1 MAAREVPSSCSAGV
15 IDIVCG
21 TLQAKLITKDLSSGS
36 SPCIQFGSLL
46 LSPCDFQRQ
55 AGKAAARNWK
65 NSIRY
70 MKQPLARA
78 LESYVNL
85 DGKRCC
91 RFIGLSVAPPS
102 DIGDDTRLSAR
113 PSTSTSVD
121 WESSDPLQPD
131 DSGSVYFD
139 GMAHDQLP
147 DYPPKASPNFHWSS
161 LDSAAFSQ
169 ALDSAYLE
177 VAHWRKNCFDVP
189 RGLVGKQFV
198 SELAR
203 LFRAVGEGSALESV
217 ALKAIFVA
225 CILLLQKLS
234 RSSKPKDHTSHLQR
248 RLQLWNEGDI
258 SGLLEECRA
267 IQSRLTRVSTPTS
280 DLKLARS
287 FANLM
292 FEGKTMQCGNKA
304 IYTHWT
310 ETRRASS
317 TNRHC

>member
-70 MKQPLARA
+70 MEQPLARA

-121 WESSDPLQPD
+121 WESSDPLQPN

-139 GMAHDQLP
+139 GMAQLP
-147 DYPPKASPNFHWSS
+147 DYPPKASPNH
-161 LDSAAFSQ
+161 
-169 ALDSAYLE
+169 
-177 VAHWRKNCFDVP
+177 R
-189 RGLVGKQFV
+189 
-198 SELAR
+198 
-203 LFRAVGEGSALESV
+203 
-217 ALKAIFVA
+217 
-225 CILLLQKLS
+225 
-234 RSSKPKDHTSHLQR
+234 
-248 RLQLWNEGDI
+248 
-258 SGLLEECRA
+258 
-267 IQSRLTRVSTPTS
+267 
-280 DLKLARS
+280 
-287 FANLM
+287 
-292 FEGKTMQCGNKA
+292 
-304 IYTHWT
+304 
-310 ETRRASS
+310 
-317 TNRHC
+317 